1 MSEDSD
7 LTFPQI
13 HGIAHADDAEAMS
26 AKAELAEALQKACE
40 YAVNNVPGYV
50 SQARS
55 QWAGPSSTSFANELD
70 DIDKSVNSMNN
81 IIVGYPKGIN
91 SIAETIRTF
100 KDDTDALAKEY
111 EADLQ
116 EVTDADDEDLDG
128 RKSALREEYN
138 KKARKIMR
146 DTVDEYKSVNSSSIS
161 EPVKYDAVK
170 KKDAPAPR
178 PEFTKAGTTIAVGV
192 FAAKASK
199 LGPALHHVTKN
210 PWGKIDSPT
219 KDPWGKSETGLRP
232 NASKLGYSAGIEVG
246 DQAPRSPYYTA
257 PNLQSGPTLAP
268 PSVTNAAPGP
278 QLQGPATNPTMPMLG
293 PLQSQSPTN
302 VGPRD
307 ARNGQRPRGGQAMPP
322 GARPAQSPPPAFG
335 PNTGAPAARPVFAT
349 PTVENGTIAAN
360 PAGTTTNG
368 PAVGPGTS
376 ANPGAGSS
384 APRTPGAP
392 MRPGAPTTV
401 PPPQPDRATQPT
413 QQVSRP
419 PRIGAPSLRMGTS
432 GNADNRAPVRSTP
445 KRSGHVTVGAP
456 RRNGEW
462 GRNPWARKPD
472 SVNPTRPVRRA
483 SIAPKT
489 GGTWGNNPWTRRPTA
504 ASVPRVGRR
513 PVARPVHAT
522 GETPRHSWGRNPW
535 VRPEKGNTFY
545 PPLRARKRKDDKDET
560 EANVYDSQAEID
572 DDEAELK
579 EAPLSAPV
587 LSRLLA
593 QASPQERQRIIAIEA
608 KKLGIAQSPSSGPA
622 DNTSDNAGAKQAGK
636 EPMASSTR

>member
-40 YAVNNVPGYV
+40 WAVNNVPGYV
-50 SQARS
+50 SAARA
-55 QWAGPSSTSFANELD
+55 QWTGPSSTSFANELD
-70 DIDKSVNSMNN
+70 DIDKSVNNMND

-91 SIAETIRTF
+91 NIAATIRTF

-116 EVTDADDEDLDG
+116 EAADADEGDFDDT
-128 RKSALREEYN
+128 KSALREEYN
-138 KKARKIMR
+138 KKARRIMR
-146 DTVDEYKSVNSSSIS
+146 NTVEQYQSANSSSIS
-161 EPVKYDAVK
+161 EPVEYDAVK
-170 KKDAPAPR
+170 TKNAPSPR
-178 PEFTKAGTTIAVGV
+178 PEFTKLGTAIAAGV

-199 LGPALHHVTKN
+199 LGPALHNATKN
-210 PWGKIDSPT
+210 PWGKFEN
-219 KDPWGKSETGLRP
+219 GV
-232 NASKLGYSAGIEVG
+232 KLGANKLGSGIGAGVNVA
-246 DQAPRSPYYTA
+246 DQTMLKDSYYTA
-257 PNLQSGPTLAP
+257 PNLQSGGPTLAP
-268 PSVTNAAPGP
+268 PNSANAAPGP

-293 PLQSQSPTN
+293 PLQSQSPAK
-302 VGPRD
+302 VGPNAN
-307 ARNGQRPRGGQAMPP
+307 ARNGQQPRTGQTVPP
-322 GARPAQSPPPAFG
+322 GGRPTQPTPPAFTPNTATQAARPAFPA
-335 PNTGAPAARPVFAT
+335 
-349 PTVENGTIAAN
+349 PTVENGNIVAN
-360 PAGTTTNG
+360 PAGTATNG
-368 PAVGPGTS
+368 PAVGPGAN

-384 APRTPGAP
+384 APRTPGMP
-392 MRPGAPTTV
+392 MRPSGPTTM
-401 PPPQPDRATQPT
+401 PPPRPDHTTQPT

-432 GNADNRAPVRSTP
+432 GNNDNRSPARFTP
-445 KRSGHVTVGAP
+445 KRSGHVTVGTP
-456 RRNGEW
+456 RGNGEW

-489 GGTWGNNPWTRRPTA
+489 NSGTWGNNPWARRPTA
-504 ASVPRVGRR
+504 SSVPRAGCR
-513 PVARPVHAT
+513 PVVRPGGAHAT
-522 GETPRHSWGRNPW
+522 GKTPRHSWGRNPW